1 MEPEPKPAAIID
13 SREPLFSVPEMLNY
27 YLGFSRSVRTI
38 LIKPNWVRHEEDDN
52 FPIRAL
58 VTSTQ
63 LIEAVVEACLVK
75 YPEVEEIT
83 VGDVPLQGCDWSKLM
98 RQAGIDRLMRKYK
111 SRESPRI
118 RFVDLR
124 RELAVVTD
132 GFIRKIPNTA
142 GGDPKGYREIILDQ
156 ESFLDPISEDEKAF
170 RVSDY
175 SPEKME
181 SSHMR
186 GFHRYLIAASA
197 LDCDL
202 FINLPKAKTHQKS
215 GLTGA
220 LKNLVGI
227 NGEKAYL
234 VHYRESGNG
243 RRGDEFPP
251 NVPVAVVLQSRIRKA
266 MQGRSQALFSVL
278 RRGWRVLKHVTGIK
292 TEGTRENLADS
303 NGRFFTA
310 AGSWHGNDTIWR
322 MVYDLNRIIR
332 CAPRQGGRLATT
344 PQREYI
350 AIADGIIAGEGNGP
364 LQPLP
369 VELGVL
375 LASRDPFLLDSVMA
389 QIMGLSPEKIPL
401 LHHRREFADPEWGAF
416 DASEVEIRCNGEVY
430 RGIENLPVL
439 HHFLPPP
446 GWKGEIELEQREV
459 LT

>member
-1 MEPEPKPAAIID
+1 MGRPPSCCEIIKTVGA
-13 SREPLFSVPEMLNY
+13 RVPQDC
-27 YLGFSRSVRTI
+27 I
-38 LIKPNWVRHEEDDN
+38 LANLPGGDFRRILVKPNWVRHEEVPA
-52 FPIRAL
+52 FPIEAM
-58 VTSTQ
+58 VTNSS
-63 LIEAVVEACLVK
+63 LIEAVIEACLAK
-75 YPEVEEIT
+75 YPAVEEII
-83 VGDVPLQGCDWSKLM
+83 VGDVPLQGCDWPKLVS
-98 RQAGIDRLMRKYK
+98 QAGIDRLMRKYETL
-111 SRESPRI
+111 ESPRI

-132 GFIRKIPNTA
+132 GFIRKIPNAA
-142 GGDPKGYREIILDQ
+142 GGDPKGYREVILDQ
-156 ESFLDPISEDEKAF
+156 ESFLDPVSEDEKAF

-175 SPEKME
+175 SPEKTK

-251 NVPVAVVLQSRIRKA
+251 NVHVAVVLQSRIREA
-266 MQGRSQALFSVL
+266 IQGRSLALFSVL
-278 RRGWRVLKHVTGIK
+278 RRGWKVLKHVTGIK

-303 NGRFFTA
+303 NGRFFTS

-332 CAPRQGGRLATT
+332 CAPREGGRLATT

-369 VELGVL
+369 VELGIL

-389 QIMGLSPEKIPL
+389 QIMGLSYEKIPL